1 VGLRSFSL
9 LFVATIAC
17 AQSLPEGQGKELVEV
32 ICSSCHSTERIAA
45 QHKTKPQWQD
55 KVLEMLQ
62 EEIDVTQVEKDQ
74 IVEYLAKAFPGQ
86 IDIKK
91 VNVNTGA
98 AKEIETTL
106 ELSPE
111 NAAAIVRYREQNGAF
126 KTIDDLKK
134 VPGVDAAKIEAKKD
148 RLEF

>member
-1 VGLRSFSL
+1 VGVGYFSL
-9 LFVATIAC
+9 LLVAAVAS
-17 AQSLPEGQGKELVEV
+17 AQSLPEGPGKELVEV

-45 QHKTKPQWQD
+45 QHKTKRQWQD

-62 EEIDVTQVEKDQ
+62 EETDVTQAEKDK
-74 IVEYLAKAFPGQ
+74 IVEYLAKSFPLR
-86 IDIKK
+86 
-91 VNVNTGA
+91 VNINTAA
-98 AKEIETTL
+98 AKEIETAL

-111 NAAAIVRYREQNGAF
+111 TASAIVRYREQNGAF

>member
-1 VGLRSFSL
+1 
-9 LFVATIAC
+9 
-17 AQSLPEGQGKELVEV
+17 
-32 ICSSCHSTERIAA
+32 
-45 QHKTKPQWQD
+45 
-55 KVLEMLQ
+55 MLQ
-62 EEIDVTQVEKDQ
+62 EEMDVTQAEKDQ
-74 IVEYLAKAFPGQ
+74 IVDYLAKAFPGQ

>member
-1 VGLRSFSL
+1 VGSRFFALI
-9 LFVATIAC
+9 FVTAAAS

-62 EEIDVTQVEKDQ
+62 EETDVTQAERDK
-74 IVEYLAKAFPGQ
+74 IVEYLARSFPA
-86 IDIKK
+86 K
-91 VNVNTGA
+91 VNVNTA
-98 AKEIETTL
+98 AATDIETTL

-126 KTIDDLKK
+126 KTIDDVKR

-148 RLEF
+148 RLDF

>member
-1 VGLRSFSL
+1 VGLRFASL
-9 LFVATIAC
+9 LLVAGIAFPQGAG

-62 EEIDVTQVEKDQ
+62 EETDVTQPEKDK
-74 IVEYLAKAFPGQ
+74 IVEYLAKTFPAR
-86 IDIKK
+86 I
-91 VNVNTGA
+91 NVNTAG
-98 AKEIETTL
+98 AKEIETAL

-111 NAAAIVRYREQNGAF
+111 NAAAIVRYREQHGAF
-126 KTIDDLKK
+126 KTIEDLKK
-134 VPGVDAAKIEAKKD
+134 VPSVDAAKIEAKKD
-148 RLEF
+148 RLEL